1 MLICINGRTLTAS
14 MDYRAKDSRWFGRES
29 VALTLEM
36 GYAEAVAL
44 FTDNVPWTRIDQTTT
59 VHEEGDASVEMAEE
73 DMSGYSISG
82 PITDNRDGTVTI
94 RMGRPLPEELII
106 TTLAE
111 IPKNHREAVVWRS
124 AIETAMQSI
133 EDDAAALAAAPL
145 YPDWRC
151 IRGQAVTTGF
161 RFRHE
166 GRLYKVLQA
175 HTLQDNWI
183 PGNGT
188 ESLYTRIDEVHAG
201 TADDPIPYVGN
212 MALVSGLHYTQG
224 GAVYRC
230 TRDTIS
236 PVYNALADLVG
247 LYVEAVS

>member
-1 MLICINGRTLTAS
+1 MLICVNGRTLTAS
-14 MDYRAKDSRWFGRES
+14 MDYRTKDTRWFGRES

-36 GYAEAVAL
+36 GYAEAVTL
-44 FTDNVPWTRIDQTTT
+44 FTDNVPWTRIDQILTD
-59 VHEEGDASVEMAEE
+59 HEDGNTSVEMAEV

-94 RMGRPLPEELII
+94 RMGKPLPEELII

-111 IPKNHREAVVWRS
+111 IPKTHREAEVWRS
-124 AIETAMQSI
+124 TIETAMQSI

-145 YPDWRC
+145 YPDWRW
-151 IRGQAVTTGF
+151 IRGQAVAAGF

-166 GRLYKVLQA
+166 GKLYKVIQA

-183 PGNGT
+183 PGVGT
-188 ESLYTRIDEVHAG
+188 ESLYSCIDDAHAG
-201 TADDPIPYVGN
+201 TADDPIPYEGN
-212 MALVSGLHYTQG
+212 MALACGLHYTQG
-224 GAVYRC
+224 GVVYRC

-236 PVYNALADLVG
+236 PVYNALIALVG
-247 LYVEAVS
+247 LYVEAVV